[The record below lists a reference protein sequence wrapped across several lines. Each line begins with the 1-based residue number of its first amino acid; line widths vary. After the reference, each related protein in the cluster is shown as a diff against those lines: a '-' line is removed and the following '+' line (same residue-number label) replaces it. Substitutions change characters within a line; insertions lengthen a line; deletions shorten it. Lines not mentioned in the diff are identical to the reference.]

1 MGSLGDSWL
10 RFGSRRGGDGIKKK
24 LEVSRKSCSRARWGM
39 YLWDVKFQ
47 TPDGHVILDFR
58 AGKGAGGNLLWSSGK
73 AFWEKGS
80 GTEPLKVE
88 EKWPDEEG
96 PKVLTSPGNCRLV
109 WEDRWVAV
117 EGTLG
122 GDLWIDLLTWSGGR
136 RWETSQRLG
145 CASSLASVILHGLGG
160 GGEGAQG

>member
-1 MGSLGDSWL
+1 
-10 RFGSRRGGDGIKKK
+10 
-24 LEVSRKSCSRARWGM
+24 M

-47 TPDGHVILDFR
+47 TPNGHVILDFR
-58 AGKGAGGNLLWSSGK
+58 AGRGAAGGLLWSSGK
-73 AFWEKGS
+73 AFGEKGS

-136 RWETSQRLG
+136 RWETNQRLR
-145 CASSLASVILHGLGG
+145 CASSLGFKLSSFWFQEHFFFLCQAQVMSSSIYSCTASSELEAWVTS
-160 GGEGAQG
+160 